1 MGDGLHSVCQRCGQI
16 IQDGM
21 SFCANCGTQVMAP
34 LGQGSYPAQP
44 PPVYSVPP
52 QFAQS
57 PYYPYPGY
65 YMPPN
70 PKRTAAG
77 GGCTLMILDGAL
89 ALMLTPFLFFEEVP
103 VAGVFMLLACLVA
116 IIGGSLALKGMMPI
130 LAAAG
135 PPLLIIGAV
144 WLLFISPF
152 FAMVALIGIVMAVI
166 SMALVVYGWSDL
178 MARAEMRNRMARPQ

>member
-1 MGDGLHSVCQRCGQI
+1 
-16 IQDGM
+16 
-21 SFCANCGTQVMAP
+21 
-34 LGQGSYPAQP
+34 
-44 PPVYSVPP
+44 
-52 QFAQS
+52 
-57 PYYPYPGY
+57 
-65 YMPPN
+65 
-70 PKRTAAG
+70 
-77 GGCTLMILDGAL
+77 MILDGAL
-89 ALMLTPFLFFEEVP
+89 ALMLTPFLFLAEVP

-144 WLLFISPF
+144 WLLFVSPF
-152 FAMVALIGIVMAVI
+152 FAMVALIGIFMAVI